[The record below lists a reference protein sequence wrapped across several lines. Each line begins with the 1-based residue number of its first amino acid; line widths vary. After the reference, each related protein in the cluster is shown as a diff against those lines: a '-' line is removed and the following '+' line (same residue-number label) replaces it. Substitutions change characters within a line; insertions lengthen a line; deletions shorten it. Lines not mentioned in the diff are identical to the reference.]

1 MPLSEKERL
10 ATFGLGALLG
20 CLVVAGLI
28 GRRNS
33 AKSEAEIMSEAPVPQ
48 WAQPLPDSIPEL
60 LRHGKILHFKK
71 GVPSGGRTWIL
82 QFDKNYPLVEIS
94 EVQPDADNFGSP
106 PLFQF
111 LAADRLVVQLNPR
124 VRIKDLQAE
133 LTPLGLHTREH
144 FKKKNLVIVGL
155 IDVGIGKL
163 AEAQEKVRALDS
175 VISVNFDKIESG
187 RR

>member
-48 WAQPLPDSIPEL
+48 WAQPLPASIPEL

-71 GVPSGGRTWIL
+71 GVPVGGRTWIL
-82 QFDKNYPLVEIS
+82 QYDKNYPLVEIA
-94 EVQPDADNFGSP
+94 EIQPDADNFGAP

-111 LAADRLVVQLNPR
+111 LAADRLVVQLNPG
-124 VRIKDLQAE
+124 VRIKNLQAE

-144 FKKKNLVIVGL
+144 FKKKDLVIVGL
-155 IDVGIGKL
+155 VDVGIGKL
-163 AEAQEKVRALDS
+163 AEAREKVSSLEQVTLVD
-175 VISVNFDKIESG
+175 FDPIESG
-187 RR
+187 HR